1 MFKQRFAIC
10 LVLSIGLL
18 TAGVS
23 ITPPSLAQDA
33 SAPAT
38 NAQGSVFVE
47 NVGQWPDAARFQVWG
62 SPLGAGTTWLAK
74 DAIWLVVASGKS
86 PVARPATSS
95 DPVYDLQPA
104 TLQPATLH
112 AIRLT
117 FPGSNPDA
125 RIEPFDPLTTTVSYF
140 IGNDPAQWRPAVPV
154 WSGVRYVDLYPGVDL
169 VIGDRDDGWRL
180 QAAPGAAPDQ
190 VQMLVEGAE
199 VLGIVDQVLHL
210 DSSGEQ
216 FSISLPATRFPYQV
230 SEVSRDA
237 RSPALTVQP
246 GTRAYHPV
254 NSANDL
260 VNLFYS
266 TFLGGGD
273 HDSGQEV
280 VVDHTGS
287 AFVVGSTLSGDFPTT
302 PGAFSI
308 YHDDGYDAF
317 VVKLNPAGNGLSY
330 ATFLGGNND
339 ETGHAIAVDGRGN
352 AYVTGVTGSTDFPV
366 TAGAFDT
373 SYGGNQDVFVAKLSP
388 LGSQLTYAT
397 FIGGANHEQG
407 NAIAVD
413 EMDSAYLTG
422 QTLSS
427 AFPSTPGAFDT
438 SYNGEFDAFVV
449 KLNSAGSGLIYATF
463 LGGSDRDLGSDIVV
477 DSTGS
482 ASVMGFYTQSDDFPT
497 THDAFDGSY
506 NGSADAFVAKLDPF
520 GSELVYAT
528 FLGGSSSDRGTGIAT
543 DGTDSTYVTG
553 YTTSDDFPTTPGAY
567 DTSHNGVAD
576 VFVVKLVLDSRGLI
590 FATLLGGK
598 DYDYSG
604 AIAVDSSGSAYV
616 VGHTTSDDF
625 PTVPGA
631 FDTSYN
637 GGGDAFVAKLNPLGS
652 TLTYATFLGG
662 NEYDLGSA
670 IVVDAAGRATL
681 TGYTASTD
689 FPTTPNAFDTSH
701 NGGHEAFVSKLNTVP
716 YIPNVTAPV
725 EQPPS
730 GALVAEI
737 TTLRGFA
744 IDRGSST
751 GTGIDT
757 VHIYLDGPY
766 GTGTIIG
773 GATYGLDR
781 PDVAAQYGARFG
793 PSGWELVWDTSGV
806 APGIHHL
813 YLYAHRTSD
822 NAWTLTPSHW
832 VFVARSHATWL
843 PMITRR

>member
-1 MFKQRFAIC
+1 MFKQRFALC

-23 ITPPSLAQDA
+23 IIPSSLAQDTP
-33 SAPAT
+33 APAT
-38 NAQGSVFVE
+38 NAEGSLFVE
-47 NVGQWPDAARFQVWG
+47 NAGQWPDAARFQVLG
-62 SPLGAGTTWLAK
+62 SPLGAGTTWLTK
-74 DAIWLVVASGKS
+74 DAIWLVVASGK
-86 PVARPATSS
+86 PQVASS
-95 DPVYDLQPA
+95 ETFLGQVSDLQPA

-117 FPGSNPDA
+117 FPGSNTDV
-125 RIEPFDPLTTTVSYF
+125 RIEPSDPMTTTVSYF
-140 IGNDPAQWRPAVPV
+140 IGNNPEQWRPAVPV
-154 WSGVRYVDLYPGVDL
+154 WGGMRYADLYPGVDL
-169 VIGDRDDGWRL
+169 VIGGRDDGWRL
-180 QAAPGAAPDQ
+180 EAAPGAAVDQ
-190 VQMLVEGAE
+190 VQLLVEGAK
-199 VLGIVDQVLHL
+199 VLGIEDLVLHL

-237 RSPALTVQP
+237 QSPALTVQP

-254 NSANDL
+254 NPTDDPA
-260 VNLFYS
+260 NLFYS
-266 TFLGGGD
+266 TFHGGGD
-273 HDSGQEV
+273 QDSGQEV
-280 VVDHTGS
+280 VVDQTGS
-287 AFVVGSTLSGDFPTT
+287 AFVVGDTLSGDFPTT
-302 PGAFSI
+302 PGAYSI
-308 YHDDGYDAF
+308 YHGDGYDAF
-317 VVKLNPAGNGLSY
+317 VVKLNPAGNALSY
-330 ATFLGGNND
+330 ATFLGGNHD
-339 ETGHAIAVDGRGN
+339 ETGNAIAVDNRGN
-352 AYVTGVTGSTDFPV
+352 AYVTGVTMSTDFPV
-366 TAGAFDT
+366 TASAFDT
-373 SYGGNQDVFVAKLSP
+373 NYDGNQDVFVAKLNP
-388 LGSQLTYAT
+388 LGSELIYAT

-422 QTLSS
+422 QTRSS

-449 KLNSAGSGLIYATF
+449 KLNSAGSELIYATF

-482 ASVMGFYTQSDDFPT
+482 ASVMGFYTLSDDFPT
-497 THDAFDGSY
+497 TQDAFDGSY

-520 GSELVYAT
+520 GNELVYAT
-528 FLGGSSSDRGTGIAT
+528 FLGGSGTDRGTGIAT
-543 DGTDSTYVTG
+543 DGIDSTYVTG
-553 YTTSDDFPTTPGAY
+553 YTDSADFPVTPGSF
-567 DTSHNGVAD
+567 DTSYNGVAD
-576 VFVVKLVLDSRGLI
+576 VFVVKLVLGSGELT
-590 FATLLGGK
+590 FATFLGGN

-616 VGHTTSDDF
+616 VGYTTSDDF

-631 FDTSYN
+631 FDTGYN
-637 GGGDAFVAKLNPLGS
+637 GDGDAFVTKLNPLGS

-662 NEYDLGSA
+662 NKVDFSSA
-670 IVVDAAGRATL
+670 IVVDAAGRT
-681 TGYTASTD
+681 TIIGHTTSTD
-689 FPTTPNAFDTSH
+689 FPTTLNAFDTSH
-701 NGGHEAFVSKLNTVP
+701 NGGHEAFVSKLNTAP
-716 YIPNVTAPV
+716 YVPNVTAPI

-730 GALVAEI
+730 GALVAGI

-793 PSGWELVWDTSGV
+793 PSGWELAWDTSGV
-806 APGIHHL
+806 APGVHQL

-822 NAWTLTPSHW
+822 NIWTLTPAHL
-832 VFVARSHATWL
+832 VIVTRSYATWL